1 MCSYKA
7 ANQCDVISIIIS
19 LCLTLK
25 YINTGTYLNTFPP
38 MCCHPHI
45 TGYNKDGTSASC
57 VQSKISLSIYCSS
70 VCHSRSGLCNTGE
83 PDKLLKCF
91 CSLEPFVHQ
100 VTKTTHWFPLKSWH
114 KRRIIFPW
122 KRHKFINVRVQLFEL
137 PKCKRF
143 RGISHSKISSGRW

>member
-83 PDKLLKCF
+83 PDRLAEVLLFFRAFCPPSNENDTLVSFKELAQTSHYIPVKTSQIHKC
-91 CSLEPFVHQ
+91 
-100 VTKTTHWFPLKSWH
+100 T
-114 KRRIIFPW
+114 
-122 KRHKFINVRVQLFEL
+122 
-137 PKCKRF
+137 
-143 RGISHSKISSGRW
+143 SSTF